1 MSTYIAGA
9 SRQQQIPAPHSTKRA
24 QSGHH
29 APVADR
35 PSTVRTCFAMRP
47 RIVWRFV
54 LPVTALLFT
63 AAAISWGDWQILL
76 GCATSWMATAQA
88 YREFVRVEDGVI
100 YRRGLWRWS
109 NPMRLE
115 ALESV
120 ELHRVWGIREPYKH
134 LEIDLVTNDGQWMG
148 FSLRWWS
155 QTEDLLRV
163 VAAAALDPVND
174 ASDRRRWRLDVDPET
189 NRRLAAYA

>member
-1 MSTYIAGA
+1 
-9 SRQQQIPAPHSTKRA
+9 
-24 QSGHH
+24 
-29 APVADR
+29 
-35 PSTVRTCFAMRP
+35 MRP

-54 LPVTALLFT
+54 LPFTALLFT
-63 AAAISWGDWQILL
+63 AAAISWGGWQLWL
-76 GCATSWMATAQA
+76 GCATSWTATAQA